1 MNQQVVELST
11 SLPVDVKT
19 SACLVEPEPQ
29 LDVFSPTN
37 DLNKNKKKRKKK
49 KNRRKS
55 LEKNELKTMKE
66 KEEATE
72 GQEEGKEVFI
82 EASTGSIEA
91 STMKAAVIEKEM
103 YEEETKDNASESQS
117 METTSSLDTLKASGT
132 RAVGSLFSRF
142 KLGRKKSLAS
152 PIESAMKQ
160 VNLSPVEK
168 AGKQLEVPKER
179 RVEGGEQSV
188 PVSAKKDQGD
198 VLEEQK
204 KEEEEED
211 AMQMT
216 PSSTKLKD
224 GVQKQAK
231 EIKVVDSLLCQS
243 KTDAPESD
251 GQVLAG
257 ADSKADVSIE
267 GVTEFKVE
275 VHGPAD
281 ENGSTATAV
290 ETLKHETLIALDTN
304 GPTNEQDITTE
315 VQDENV
321 SASAK
326 IATIETTERNQCS
339 TDVVMSEPVS
349 LKLDLDFD
357 LDLDTDQ
364 SIYTT
369 ENQVEVEI
377 ANNASLQSDKAA
389 VNTFVIGAGDAIASS
404 NKNEGKAIAIEPLVA
419 DMVGTATPDEIA
431 QNDTAVSDDIDVNP
445 SVTESVKVVESNEY
459 SPSEAVVVEPLVAD
473 MVGTATP
480 DEIAQNETAVS
491 DDIDVNPSVT
501 ESVKVVESN
510 EYPPSEAVVVEPLV
524 ADMVGTAKP
533 DEIAQNETAVS
544 DDIDVNPSVT
554 ESVKVVESNEY
565 PPSEAVVVEPLVADM
580 VGTATPDEIA
590 QNETAVSDDIDVN
603 PSVTESV
610 KVVESNEYPPSEAVV
625 VEPLVADMVGTA
637 TPDEIAQNETAV
649 SDDIDV
655 NPSVTESV
663 KVVESNEYSPREAVV
678 VEPLVADMVGTAKPD
693 EIAQNETA
701 VSDDID
707 VNPSVTESVKV
718 VESNEYPPSEAVVVE
733 PLVADMVGT
742 ATPDEIAENET
753 AVSDDIDVNPSVT
766 ESVKVVES
774 NEYSPSEVILTD
786 KMELMAVKV
795 SPPTAELSV
804 VVAAPAIPERTSP
817 VKSLASRFEG
827 KKEQSLDSLKFRTVR
842 EFFPQERSIRVGAE
856 KKKYEA
862 QAQQQ
867 KLKAKAED
875 KAKAKYKPGSGF
887 KSPEKDAVFGASS
900 PALKHSALAVQE
912 SVVTDV
918 NGGDPV
924 VFTTPDT
931 AASRKKFSFD
941 EEYAATDSPSKFS
954 DDVQESLTPVK
965 RIASRFEGKH
975 EQSLDDLKF
984 RTVREFFPDG
994 GKRSIHVGAEKA
1006 KYEAIRK
1013 QQEEATMTT
1022 EHARP
1027 KVTVLLPTPTTV
1039 ERENSVEAD
1048 SLDAVVT
1055 TSLSSLDEVCTEMTT
1070 GVTLSS
1076 SEPNNAAAVESADDS
1091 VKGVAVGSLNVDDEA
1106 GTAVEK
1112 SPETNC
1118 VLSSTSTDTVSITV
1132 IKEDMLAAP
1141 GVLGVA
1147 EKIVD
1152 TLVAKPVSV
1161 DSGKCEATVE
1171 ANEKTT
1177 INQGSDKAVSKF
1189 NTELVELTLA
1199 DSNRRADTGITEASL
1214 ANKHASLN
1222 IEQNAKREE
1231 VEDIE
1236 LKIDSGLDKQSF
1248 GEAVVNTSS
1257 EFGGGVIKEGDV
1269 DEQVNVL
1276 QAPTSKNAAEE
1287 NAANS
1292 ELIEQNIGK
1301 PVEGVLIS
1309 SSVSTG
1315 EVTITGGESESVDIQ
1330 QFANN
1335 NEASTE
1341 SQVQVLESAS
1351 SAEIGLTE
1359 LDLGKADVV
1368 TLKEQMKHG
1377 TKNNSRPI
1385 LTTEQ
1390 LYVMEDDH
1398 TIETVETVV
1407 VGERPMT
1414 DGEDDF
1420 EHLSLTKIRPSHEVH
1435 SGTTSPKPT
1444 KASIKQTSAKPFPKL
1459 TRKVSA
1465 ASVESVK
1472 STSVKS
1478 TSANS
1483 AVSIPAKCASTTA
1496 PTAASMAQKTLKV
1509 NKSHKD
1515 SLQPKKKRSAPEIK
1529 GTVSDAGC
1537 IEPPPAAP
1545 TVPVF
1550 MKRVSIT
1557 SSSTSSQARNVADH
1571 DSKVRHSLRALTT
1584 HVSKTKDAVGRSGF
1598 VKPSS
1603 STVSVAPK
1611 RASITARSAS
1621 FRARNAAEHL
1631 EDINVAVPSAPSRNK
1646 RYMNVKSKVFAG
1658 IQSGS
1663 MQRTSRKTITK
1674 EEFIAAE
1681 RRKSLGSAGVRSV
1694 LGAGNRRASLA
1705 AGATIAGPPEPF
1717 VRSALSRKKL
1727 NSTPPRYM
1735 NYENAPG
1742 YAERARQQYERRK
1755 RLEEENAAKSEKRQ
1769 RELRTFFSNKQQTP
1783 LMSRTDDEICR
1794 GSEFYEVA
1802 KLANESEIANQK
1814 VLRAE
1819 RQRTGPTRSYRRAP
1833 SATSSAG
1840 TSSSNGVPSRT
1851 SKKSSVSSVAEKV
1864 VSAPAL
1870 DATEME
1876 SEEVTECTF
1885 VTEDTVAG
1893 AGIDC

>member
-1 MNQQVVELST
+1 MVGTAAPDEIAQNETAVSDDIDVNPSVTESVKVVESNEY
-11 SLPVDVKT
+11 SPSEAAV
-19 SACLVEPEPQ
+19 VEP
-29 LDVFSPTN
+29 S
-37 DLNKNKKKRKKK
+37 
-49 KNRRKS
+49 
-55 LEKNELKTMKE
+55 
-66 KEEATE
+66 
-72 GQEEGKEVFI
+72 
-82 EASTGSIEA
+82 
-91 STMKAAVIEKEM
+91 
-103 YEEETKDNASESQS
+103 
-117 METTSSLDTLKASGT
+117 
-132 RAVGSLFSRF
+132 
-142 KLGRKKSLAS
+142 
-152 PIESAMKQ
+152 
-160 VNLSPVEK
+160 
-168 AGKQLEVPKER
+168 
-179 RVEGGEQSV
+179 
-188 PVSAKKDQGD
+188 
-198 VLEEQK
+198 
-204 KEEEEED
+204 
-211 AMQMT
+211 
-216 PSSTKLKD
+216 
-224 GVQKQAK
+224 
-231 EIKVVDSLLCQS
+231 
-243 KTDAPESD
+243 
-251 GQVLAG
+251 
-257 ADSKADVSIE
+257 
-267 GVTEFKVE
+267 
-275 VHGPAD
+275 
-281 ENGSTATAV
+281 
-290 ETLKHETLIALDTN
+290 
-304 GPTNEQDITTE
+304 
-315 VQDENV
+315 
-321 SASAK
+321 
-326 IATIETTERNQCS
+326 
-339 TDVVMSEPVS
+339 
-349 LKLDLDFD
+349 
-357 LDLDTDQ
+357 
-364 SIYTT
+364 
-369 ENQVEVEI
+369 
-377 ANNASLQSDKAA
+377 
-389 VNTFVIGAGDAIASS
+389 
-404 NKNEGKAIAIEPLVA
+404 VA
-419 DMVGTATPDEIA
+419 DMVGTAAPDEIA
-431 QNDTAVSDDIDVNP
+431 QNETAVSDDIDVNP

-473 MVGTATP
+473 MVGTA
-480 DEIAQNETAVS
+480 A
-491 DDIDVNPSVT
+491 
-501 ESVKVVESN
+501 
-510 EYPPSEAVVVEPLV
+510 
-524 ADMVGTAKP
+524 
-533 DEIAQNETAVS
+533 
-544 DDIDVNPSVT
+544 
-554 ESVKVVESNEY
+554 
-565 PPSEAVVVEPLVADM
+565 
-580 VGTATPDEIA
+580 
-590 QNETAVSDDIDVN
+590 
-603 PSVTESV
+603 
-610 KVVESNEYPPSEAVV
+610 
-625 VEPLVADMVGTA
+625 
-637 TPDEIAQNETAV
+637 PDEIAQNETAV

-663 KVVESNEYSPREAVV
+663 KVVESNEYS
-678 VEPLVADMVGTAKPD
+678 
-693 EIAQNETA
+693 
-701 VSDDID
+701 S
-707 VNPSVTESVKV
+707 
-718 VESNEYPPSEAVVVE
+718 
-733 PLVADMVGT
+733 
-742 ATPDEIAENET
+742 
-753 AVSDDIDVNPSVT
+753 
-766 ESVKVVES
+766 
-774 NEYSPSEVILTD
+774 SEVISTD
-786 KMELMAVKV
+786 KTELMAVKV
-795 SPPTAELSV
+795 SSPTSELPV
-804 VVAAPAIPERTSP
+804 VVAAPAILERTSP

-842 EFFPQERSIRVGAE
+842 EFFPQESSIRVGAE

-941 EEYAATDSPSKFS
+941 EEYAATDSSSKFS

-975 EQSLDDLKF
+975 EQSLDNLKF

-1027 KVTVLLPTPTTV
+1027 KVTALLPTPTTV

-1048 SLDAVVT
+1048 SVDAVVT
-1055 TSLSSLDEVCTEMTT
+1055 TSLSSLDKVCTEMTI
-1070 GVTLSS
+1070 GVTLSP

-1091 VKGVAVGSLNVDDEA
+1091 VKGVAVGSLSVDDEA

-1118 VLSSTSTDTVSITV
+1118 VFSSTSTDTVSITV
-1132 IKEDMLAAP
+1132 IKEDMLAAS

-1147 EKIVD
+1147 EEIVD

-1177 INQGSDKAVSKF
+1177 INHGSGKVVSKF
-1189 NTELVELTLA
+1189 NTELVELTLV

-1214 ANKHASLN
+1214 TNTHASLN
-1222 IEQNAKREE
+1222 IEQNAKSEE

-1257 EFGGGVIKEGDV
+1257 EWGGGVIKEGDV
-1269 DEQVNVL
+1269 GEQVNVL
-1276 QAPTSKNAAEE
+1276 EAPTSKNAAEE
-1287 NAANS
+1287 IAANS

-1359 LDLGKADVV
+1359 LDLEKPDVV
-1368 TLKEQMKHG
+1368 TSKEQMKHA

-1420 EHLSLTKIRPSHEVH
+1420 EHLLLTKVRPSHEVH

-1478 TSANS
+1478 ISAKS

-1529 GTVSDAGC
+1529 GTVSNAGC

-1545 TVPVF
+1545 TVPVP

-1557 SSSTSSQARNVADH
+1557 ASSTSSHARNVADH

-1584 HVSKTKDAVGRSGF
+1584 DVSKTKDAVGRSGF

-1646 RYMNVKSKVFAG
+1646 RYINVKSKVFAG
-1658 IQSGS
+1658 IQSGL
-1663 MQRTSRKTITK
+1663 MQTTSHKTITK

-1735 NYENAPG
+1735 NYENTPG

-1794 GSEFYEVA
+1794 GSELYEVA
-1802 KLANESEIANQK
+1802 KLANENEIADQK
-1814 VLRAE
+1814 VMRAE

-1885 VTEDTVAG
+1885 VTEDTIAD

>member
-473 MVGTATP
+473 MVGTAAP

-524 ADMVGTAKP
+524 ADMVGTAAP

-580 VGTATPDEIA
+580 VGVATPDEIA

-603 PSVTESV
+603 
-610 KVVESNEYPPSEAVV
+610 
-625 VEPLVADMVGTA
+625 L
-637 TPDEIAQNETAV
+637 
-649 SDDIDV
+649 
-655 NPSVTESV
+655 SVTESV
-663 KVVESNEYSPREAVV
+663 KVVESNEYS
-678 VEPLVADMVGTAKPD
+678 
-693 EIAQNETA
+693 
-701 VSDDID
+701 
-707 VNPSVTESVKV
+707 
-718 VESNEYPPSEAVVVE
+718 PSEAVVVE

-774 NEYSPSEVILTD
+774 NEYSPSEVISTD

-795 SPPTAELSV
+795 SPPTSELPV
-804 VVAAPAIPERTSP
+804 VVAAPAILERTSP

-1276 QAPTSKNAAEE
+1276 QALTSKNAAEE

-1472 STSVKS
+1472 STSVKL

-1515 SLQPKKKRSAPEIK
+1515 SLQPKKKRSAPEVK

-1802 KLANESEIANQK
+1802 KLANESEIADQK
-1814 VLRAE
+1814 VMRAE